1 MKVSVTLDE
10 RSYQDTL
17 KALERFGKDSQKA
30 IKGAVDATA
39 LAVETDA
46 KNKLKEDRHIITSRL
61 RSSIHAETKQQQRF
75 SYTDDKGNV
84 YDGSLNERFE
94 DMEAIAGTNVTYA
107 PHIEFGTAPHVIV
120 PKNKKFLAFKIN
132 GETVF
137 AKRVNHPGT
146 KGDSFMRYA
155 AEKQRPNLQKRVA
168 EALNKLIN
176 QGPKK

>member
-1 MKVSVTLDE
+1 MRTSVTLDE
-10 RSYQDTL
+10 KSYQDTM
-17 KALERFGKDSQKA
+17 KALKWFGKDAEKA
-30 IKGAVDATA
+30 IKGAIDTTA
-39 LAVETDA
+39 IAVSTDA
-46 KNKLKEDRHIITSRL
+46 QNKLKEDRHIVTNRL
-61 RSSIHAETKQQQRF
+61 RASIHAELKTGENHGQ
-75 SYTDDKGNV
+75 D
-84 YDGSLNERFE
+84 SLRVKFGE
-94 DMEAIAGTNVTYA
+94 MEAIAGTNVVYA

-168 EALNKLIN
+168 DALNKLIN